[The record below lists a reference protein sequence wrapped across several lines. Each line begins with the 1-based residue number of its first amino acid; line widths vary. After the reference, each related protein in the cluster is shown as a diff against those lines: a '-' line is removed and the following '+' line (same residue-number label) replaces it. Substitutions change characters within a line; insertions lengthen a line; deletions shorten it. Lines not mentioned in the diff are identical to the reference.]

1 MGAGGSK
8 PPALVYSEDMTNNR
22 KTHTGNRTPLAALV
36 VTRIDIS
43 AVETK
48 TTPAAFDADIQKAIE
63 DGKITFNRAA
73 RIQAGRAKLR
83 TMLEGN

>member
-1 MGAGGSK
+1 MDAGGCK
-8 PPALVYSEDMTNNR
+8 PPAFVYSEDMTNNR

-43 AVETK
+43 ETH
-48 TTPAAFDADIQKAIE
+48 TPTPAAFDADIQKAVE
-63 DGKITFNRAA
+63 DGKITFNRAT